1 MNTGSQRGLPF
12 VPARDRPYDGSR
24 LLDLID
30 EQAPRLAESVAPPE
44 RDRPTAIPDSPRLAL
59 DLARGEVRTILW
71 ATGYRPD
78 YRWLKVPVLD
88 RKGQIDHDGG
98 VTASP
103 GLFAMG
109 LPFMRRRKST
119 LIDGAGDDARDLADR
134 LGRGARHRRDRP

>member
-1 MNTGSQRGLPF
+1 MS
-12 VPARDRPYDGSR
+12 
-24 LLDLID
+24 
-30 EQAPRLAESVAPPE
+30 
-44 RDRPTAIPDSPRLAL
+44 AL

-119 LIDGAGDDARDLADR
+119 LIDGAGADAQDVSEQLARHLDV
-134 LGRGARHRRDRP
+134 GARGSPQIGWRPAA